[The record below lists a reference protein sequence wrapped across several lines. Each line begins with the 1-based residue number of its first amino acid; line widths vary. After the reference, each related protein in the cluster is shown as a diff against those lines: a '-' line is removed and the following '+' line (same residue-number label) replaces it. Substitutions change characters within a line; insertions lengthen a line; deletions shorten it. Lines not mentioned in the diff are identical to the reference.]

1 MPDFII
7 KFNQIL
13 SYFVFYIP
21 RRILFNINITPPNN
35 FGELKNGVLLVAN
48 HQSKLD
54 PFIILSCIPFALFFR
69 ILPVRFPVLHEY
81 MEKSVSSKILKL
93 LGCYDIGGTS
103 RENMVGFLYTR
114 DLLKKGNT
122 VFLFPEGKISKKGSE
137 VENLKRGI
145 EFFVKDS
152 KSVVFARMKGFN
164 EVKLPSFRAK
174 TSISFS
180 SVQDLTVSDV
190 DTRDIMM
197 IFNQL

>member
-21 RRILFNINITPPNN
+21 RRILFNINVTPPIN

-54 PFIILSCIPFALFFR
+54 PFIILTCIPFALFLR

-81 MEKSVSSKILKL
+81 MEKPVSSKILKL

-114 DLLKKGNT
+114 SLLKKSKT
-122 VFLFPEGKISKKGSE
+122 VFLFPEGKISRNGNE
-137 VENLKRGI
+137 IDNLKKGI
-145 EFFVKDS
+145 EFFIKES
-152 KSVVFARMKGFN
+152 KCVVFARMKGFN
-164 EVKLPSFRAK
+164 EIKLPSFRAK

-190 DTRDIMM
+190 DMKDIRM